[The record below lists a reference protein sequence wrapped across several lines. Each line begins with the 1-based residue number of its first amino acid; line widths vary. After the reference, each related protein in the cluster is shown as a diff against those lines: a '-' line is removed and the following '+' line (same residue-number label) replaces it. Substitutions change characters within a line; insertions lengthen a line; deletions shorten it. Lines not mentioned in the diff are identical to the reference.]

1 MLLELFIDEL
11 LTINRQ
17 RLMNEKPPSTYREA
31 KKIAEDVCTN
41 YNGRGS
47 ELCRKTDVYG
57 ALREVR
63 IVNLDHLTNN

>member
-1 MLLELFIDEL
+1 
-11 LTINRQ
+11 
-17 RLMNEKPPSTYREA
+17 MNEKPPSTYREA

>member
-31 KKIAEDVCTN
+31 EKIAEDVCTN
-41 YNGRGS
+41 YNGCGS